1 LVAAFN
7 YASKKTQKT
16 VDISFATLEGAAIM
30 NNTFCLGIFL
40 MIIYIN
46 GSIAWTFSAETISI
60 ILVQLLMAAM
70 AQKKTHRLLDGII
83 VILFYPLSLLV
94 VALIEK
100 FTTLN

>member
-1 LVAAFN
+1 
-7 YASKKTQKT
+7 
-16 VDISFATLEGAAIM
+16 M